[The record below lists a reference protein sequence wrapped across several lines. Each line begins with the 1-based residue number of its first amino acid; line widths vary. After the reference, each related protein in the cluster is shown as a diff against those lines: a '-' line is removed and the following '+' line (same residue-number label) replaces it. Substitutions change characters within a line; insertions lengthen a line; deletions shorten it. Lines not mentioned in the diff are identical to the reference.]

1 MYRFAKV
8 QTLASSRPTAEAAF
22 DQTTDAQK
30 KRAKSCPQ
38 IHPLGFT
45 PISVCQTNSAL
56 GADSWPYRFI
66 LGILFGSRLMAHGS
80 RLMAHDSW
88 LMAHDSWLMAHG
100 SWPIK
105 IFMAYLRIY

>member
-1 MYRFAKV
+1 MNGLIDGLLMAYLWIDLIYQLIYGLLILF
-8 QTLASSRPTAEAAF
+8 
-22 DQTTDAQK
+22 
-30 KRAKSCPQ
+30 
-38 IHPLGFT
+38 
-45 PISVCQTNSAL
+45 SAT
-56 GADSWPYRFI
+56 SWPYRFI

-105 IFMAYLRIY
+105 KLARGPPGPGPSRQIFDWP

>member
-1 MYRFAKV
+1 MLFKYTEWPK
-8 QTLASSRPTAEAAF
+8 LLKYAE
-22 DQTTDAQK
+22 
-30 KRAKSCPQ
+30 
-38 IHPLGFT
+38 
-45 PISVCQTNSAL
+45 
-56 GADSWPYRFI
+56 WPYRFI

-105 IFMAYLRIY
+105 NLARGPPSHES